1 MKAFLVFAA
10 LVDVSLCLNI
20 GGRAAVG
27 KNNAVADAAAS
38 GNSQGQQR
46 SSADIAVGHRSSTE
60 IAVAVSLRGT
70 DDVAQKSVAAAAS
83 NFKHTLRVCNAYPSD
98 DDIEVYQGKTKIT
111 ESSMAYKDC
120 EEFPK
125 TQLHSGEK
133 LVFKVGGVTQ
143 GSFVVSDLPG
153 KDAILMLVIFRHKK
167 DSKAAAFESHVFSS
181 LVNAQIAVLDTYL
194 GAAKA
199 EPRIRDAKDSKTS
212 RDEELRYDSVVAVNP
227 GVYEVVLREGEESL
241 TGREELV
248 ALNRESYLVL
258 RVGAESEDADEA
270 YPQELVVFPNSDKKV
285 LLGDE
290 DSGAMRVG
298 SSALFAVLLLALGAN
313 VAA

>member
-27 KNNAVADAAAS
+27 KNNAVADAATS
-38 GNSQGQQR
+38 GNSQGQRR
-46 SSADIAVGHRSSTE
+46 SSAEIAVGHRSSTE

-70 DDVAQKSVAAAAS
+70 DDVAQKSVAAS

-98 DDIEVYQGKTKIT
+98 DDIEVYQGKAKIT

-120 EEFPK
+120 QEFPK

-133 LVFKVGGVTQ
+133 LVFKVGSVTQ
-143 GSFVVSDLPG
+143 GSFVVSDLPR
-153 KDAILMLVIFRHKK
+153 KDAVLMLVIFRHRK

-270 YPQELVVFPNSDKKV
+270 YPQELVVFPNSDKKILV
-285 LLGDE
+285 GDSE

-298 SSALFAVLLLALGAN
+298 SSALVAVLLLALGAN